1 MATMPHFS
9 FPDPFYPFP
18 ATIKMSVSFNTQ
30 PDEELAQLAR
40 GGDRLAFDVLCDRYL
55 PVVYN
60 RLRALLP
67 PEVVDDVTQD
77 VFIAAVRAIRR
88 YRARAS
94 FRTWI
99 SAIARHKVA
108 DFYRARGRQPQTV
121 ELDPDINDVSE
132 QSTWQEQALVR
143 MAMQS
148 LPNPYQEVLLLRFAE
163 GLPFQDI
170 AESLGLSLEATKSRY
185 RRAMAAMAKA
195 LGERAL

>member
-1 MATMPHFS
+1 
-9 FPDPFYPFP
+9 
-18 ATIKMSVSFNTQ
+18 MSVTFNTQ
-30 PDEELAQLAR
+30 PDEELAHLAK

-67 PEVVDDVTQD
+67 PEAVDDVTQE

-88 YRARAS
+88 YRATAT

-121 ELDPDINDVSE
+121 ELDPDINDVAE

-143 MAMQS
+143 MALQH
-148 LPNPYQEVLLLRFAE
+148 LPDHYQEVLLLRFTE
-163 GLPFQDI
+163 GLPFQDV

-185 RRAMAAMAKA
+185 RRAMAAITEA
-195 LGERAL
+195 LGESG